1 MSYLILLSENPAF
14 IVIITIF
21 ALLILFLGFVGLN
34 LLIKLNRLESLA
46 KNIRNDS
53 SDTAEG
59 LINFSLRWDD
69 WTKNFE
75 KFVARNAQNT
85 ALIEQIRS
93 EQEVLT
99 KSLGNDNKLSKAIEL
114 ARSGATADEITYQ
127 AGIGADEAAAV
138 VKFHGPKQVD

>member
-34 LLIKLNRLESLA
+34 LLIKVNRLESLT

-59 LINFSLRWDD
+59 LLNFSLRWDN
-69 WTKNFE
+69 WAKNFE
-75 KFVARNAQNT
+75 KFAARNAQNT

-93 EQEVLT
+93 EQEFLT
-99 KSLGNDNKLSKAIEL
+99 KSLGNDTKLSKAIEL
-114 ARSGATADEITYQ
+114 ARSGATADEITDQ
-127 AGIGADEAAAV
+127 AGINADEAAAV
-138 VKFHGPKQVD
+138 VKFHGPKQAD